1 MALSTLAYS
10 LMDFYEKVNHYLWG
24 LRAGEPLCRHM
35 DREHLGPSGLCQ
47 RRPAVRFVRGS
58 RIIPPAKGEMNV
70 EPSSYEQQKK
80 YFTNRKQLR
89 VWVELEKYQKFEAAV
104 KAQGKS
110 IYSVINQFIDD
121 FCRDGAGE

>member
-10 LMDFYEKVNHYLWG
+10 LMVFYEKVNHYLRS
-24 LRAGEPLCRHM
+24 LRAGEPLRRHM
-35 DREHLGPSGLCQ
+35 DRERLGSSGLCQ

-58 RIIPPAKGEMNV
+58 RRAPPAKGEMTV

-89 VWVELEKYQKFEAAV
+89 VWVELEKYQEFEAAV

-121 FCRDGAGE
+121 FCGEGEKG